1 MSFKLYIFFA
11 QHVHMQYPT
20 TTTTA
25 LCSLLYLILRE
36 MVLELCSD
44 VLFNCLNLSV
54 IMQISSWNLVLGIL
68 TEMTRLVPYS
78 EIKYACFTILFR
90 SVI

>member
-1 MSFKLYIFFA
+1 MSFKLYIFVA

-20 TTTTA
+20 TATV
-25 LCSLLYLILRE
+25 LCSLLYLILCE
-36 MVLELCSD
+36 MVLELCCD

-54 IMQISSWNLVLGIL
+54 IMQISSWNLILGIS

-78 EIKYACFTILFR
+78 EIKF
-90 SVI
+90 V

>member
-1 MSFKLYIFFA
+1 MSFKRYIFVA

-20 TTTTA
+20 TTTV
-25 LCSLLYLILRE
+25 LCSLYLILCE
-36 MVLELCSD
+36 MVLELCCD

-54 IMQISSWNLVLGIL
+54 IMQISSLNLILGIL